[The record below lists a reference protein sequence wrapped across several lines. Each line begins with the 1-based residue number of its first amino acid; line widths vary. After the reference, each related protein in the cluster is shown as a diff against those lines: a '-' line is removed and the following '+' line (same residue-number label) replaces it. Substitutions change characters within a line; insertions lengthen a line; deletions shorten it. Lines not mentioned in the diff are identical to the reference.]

1 MITHAGRCVALNL
14 GRKIMLKWVLFFL
27 LVALAAG
34 VLGFTGIAGAAAT
47 IAKIIFGVAIILFII
62 AVLIGRS
69 LIS

>member
-1 MITHAGRCVALNL
+1 
-14 GRKIMLKWVLFFL
+14 MLKWVLFFL